1 MISRAKKE
9 AILIGDYTNP
19 QYHPL
24 SPVDSE
30 LTAIFSGEFALQCAE
45 DYEFL
50 RFDRLSLFD
59 LFICYA
65 DHWEGAITPEQTA
78 GILSFVSGGGGL
90 LAIHTGISFQSSF
103 EYAQLIGARFTGHP
117 PFQTLEYATSTSAAD
132 HPIMRGVS
140 GFSAPDEPYQFE
152 MDPFTEKEILFEY
165 SLAGTKYPAAWAH
178 NFGLGR
184 VVYLMPGHDVNPF
197 LNPTYREIIKRS
209 GLWALKLL

>member
-1 MISRAKKE
+1 MISETKKE

-24 SPVDSE
+24 SPVDQE
-30 LTAIFSGEFALQCAE
+30 LAAVFNGVIQVQSTE

-50 RFDRLSLFD
+50 RFDRLSWFD

-65 DHWEGAITPEQTA
+65 DHWEGTITPEQTA
-78 GILSFVSGGGGL
+78 GILSFVANGGGL
-90 LAIHTGISFQSSF
+90 LVIHTGISFQSSY
-103 EYAQLIGARFTGHP
+103 EYAQLVGARFTGHP
-117 PFQTLEYATSTSAAD
+117 PFQNLEYTTSSAAAD
-132 HPIMRGVS
+132 HPIMRGIG

-152 MDPFTEKEILFEY
+152 MDPFTKREILFEY
-165 SLAGTKYPAAWAH
+165 QFEGTSKPAAWAH
-178 NFGLGR
+178 SWGLGR

-209 GLWALKLL
+209 GLWALKMI